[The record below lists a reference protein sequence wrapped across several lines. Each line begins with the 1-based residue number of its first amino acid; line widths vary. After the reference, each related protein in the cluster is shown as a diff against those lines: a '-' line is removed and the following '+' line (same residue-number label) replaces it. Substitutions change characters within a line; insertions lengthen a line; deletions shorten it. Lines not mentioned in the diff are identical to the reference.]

1 MKFSKTSRLHI
12 PEYPYKQM
20 KKVIKLR
27 QHDVFLCI
35 LSKNVLRIGTAWKK
49 QADRVFFRAFL
60 RCQTTQL
67 RAQELL
73 NTAGLYR
80 EATRKIIKKYNKQTG
95 SALVNDFEFEFQKL
109 LTIKRLQG
117 VCGVCVEDGCCVCL
131 DALFYPRSQTCGHLI
146 CRSCYDRPVRLCPV
160 CRRDGRWFYVREL
173 EPCLRHRREYGERV
187 AFYVCHREQK
197 QLLRV
202 PIVALLT

>member
-1 MKFSKTSRLHI
+1 MKFSKTSGLEI
-12 PEYPYKQM
+12 PEYPYKQL

-27 QHDVFLCI
+27 QHDAFSSI
-35 LSKNVLRIGTAWKK
+35 LNKDVLQIGIAWKK
-49 QADRVFFRAFL
+49 QAERVFFKAFL
-60 RCQTTQL
+60 RRQTTQL

-73 NTAGLYR
+73 HTANLYR

-95 SALVNDFEFEFQKL
+95 RALVNDFEFEFQKL

-117 VCGVCVEDGCCVCL
+117 VCGVCVEDNCCVCL
-131 DALFYPRSQTCGHLI
+131 NTLFHPRGQMCGHLI

-160 CRRDGRWFYVREL
+160 CRRDGRWFHVREV
-173 EPCLRHRREYGERV
+173 EPCLRGRREYSERV
-187 AFYVCHREQK
+187 ALYACHRQQK